1 MNTAVTARERA
12 AAVMDTA
19 IRSGHVRSEDH
30 NQRRTCIKLNVKGML
45 RRDSKDADL
54 WYPTE
59 IAKKKHAP
67 AAPPVAADAMPGD
80 GRMAVWRDIASIDIG
95 TRLRLADQ
103 AKVDALKPSFL
114 EIGQKTPITV
124 QGQEGDE
131 RVNLSA
137 GLHRLETARQLG
149 WGKVLCFHE
158 AFDDLDRELWEIDE
172 NLCRAELTAADRA
185 LFIARRK
192 EIYLEK
198 HPETAKG
205 AAQGNGERRRHQPD
219 GQVVREV
226 TPSFDQAT
234 AAATG
239 VDARTV
245 RRDASRGEKILD
257 MALHRLRGSRLD
269 NGSFLDRLKQVPQ
282 DKQVLYVEAAL
293 AEEKRKAADAKE
305 NRTKRLQHSRMIRTA
320 VINHI
325 AEQGKRVAGEMPR
338 AAFAVGYCDVPWQQE
353 AWSDETGQ
361 DKGLPYPSMTVDELM
376 ALCAGDRSPFT
387 QDAILYF
394 WTTTNRL
401 DDALRIIK
409 AWGFAY
415 VSMITWD
422 KVNIGMGRWVRDRT
436 EHLLICKRGNF
447 PGIDLYTAKPE
458 SLYSEVKTEHS
469 RKPVW
474 FAEEIE
480 RLYPDMRKL
489 ELFQRKESLQPGD
502 IRLNGKWE
510 FWGNQAGSPE
520 GGDS

>member
-1 MNTAVTARERA
+1 MSTITTARERA
-12 AAVMDTA
+12 ASIMDVA
-19 IRSGHVRSEDH
+19 ISKGQVRSADH
-30 NQRRTCIKLNVKGML
+30 NERRTCIKLNVKGLL
-45 RRDSKDADL
+45 RRDGKDADL
-54 WYPTE
+54 WYPTDLG
-59 IAKKKHAP
+59 IRKHKPAPAP
-67 AAPPVAADAMPGD
+67 AAEPAIDQAQGRVAI
-80 GRMAVWRDIASIDIG
+80 WRDIASIEIG
-95 TRLRLADQ
+95 ARLRLADQ
-103 AKVDALKPSFL
+103 SKVDALKPSFL

-124 QGQEGDE
+124 QGRETDD

-149 WGKVLCFHE
+149 WEKVLCFHE
-158 AFDDLDRELWEIDE
+158 TFDDLDRELWEIDE
-172 NLCRAELTAADRA
+172 NLCRAELSAADRA

-198 HPETAKG
+198 HPETAQHVSGGRARQNTASDKLSF
-205 AAQGNGERRRHQPD
+205 AESTAQAI
-219 GQVVREV
+219 GQ
-226 TPSFDQAT
+226 DK
-234 AAATG
+234 
-239 VDARTV
+239 RTV
-245 RRDASRGEKILD
+245 QRDASRGEKIVD

-293 AEEKRKAADAKE
+293 AEEKRKAADTKE

-361 DKGLPYPSMTVDELM
+361 DKGLPYPSMTVDELV

-401 DDALRIIK
+401 ADALRIIN
-409 AWGFAY
+409 AWGFTY

-436 EHLLICKRGNF
+436 EHLIICKRGNF

-480 RLYPDMRKL
+480 RLFPDMRKL

-520 GGDS
+520 GGDA

>member
-1 MNTAVTARERA
+1 MNSVKTAQERVA
-12 AAVMDTA
+12 AMMGAALRD
-19 IRSGHVRSEDH
+19 GQVRSADH
-30 NQRRTCIKLNVKGML
+30 NERKTCIKLNVKGML
-45 RRDSKDADL
+45 RRDTKDADL

-59 IAKKKHAP
+59 AGAKKYRP
-67 AAPPVAADAMPGD
+67 AATAVEPAEDQAG
-80 GRMAVWRDIASIDIG
+80 GRLAVWRDIASIEIG

-103 AKVDALKPSFL
+103 SKVDGLKPSFL

-124 QGQEGDE
+124 QGREGDE
-131 RVNLSA
+131 RVILSA
-137 GLHRLETARQLG
+137 GLHRLETAKQLG
-149 WGKVLCFHE
+149 WEKVLCFHE

-172 NLCRAELTAADRA
+172 NLCRAELTPADRA
-185 LFIARRK
+185 LFVARRK

-198 HPETAKG
+198 HPETAQHVSGGRARQSTASDKL
-205 AAQGNGERRRHQPD
+205 
-219 GQVVREV
+219 
-226 TPSFDQAT
+226 SFAESTAQAT
-234 AAATG
+234 G
-239 VDARTV
+239 QDKRTV
-245 RRDASRGEKILD
+245 QRDASRGEKIVD

-269 NGSFLDRLKQVPQ
+269 NGAFLDRLKQVPQ

-293 AEEKRKAADAKE
+293 ADEKRKAADAKE

-401 DDALRIIK
+401 ADALRIIG
-409 AWGFAY
+409 AWGFTY

-436 EHLLICKRGNF
+436 EHLIICKRGNF
-447 PGIDLYTAKPE
+447 PGIDLYTPKPE
-458 SLYSEVKTEHS
+458 SLYSEAKTEHS

-489 ELFQRKESLQPGD
+489 ELFQRKESLQSGD

-510 FWGNQAGSPE
+510 FWGNQAGTPE
-520 GGDS
+520 GEAA

>member
-1 MNTAVTARERA
+1 MNPTMTARERA
-12 AAVMDTA
+12 TSMLDAA
-19 IRSGHVRSEDH
+19 IRDGQVRSADH
-30 NQRRTCIKLNVKGML
+30 NERRTCIKLNVKGML
-45 RRDSKDADL
+45 RRDGKDADV
-54 WYPTE
+54 WYPTD
-59 IAKKKHAP
+59 AATKKHRP
-67 AAPPVAADAMPGD
+67 ASPEIDATPVPSD
-80 GRMAVWRDIASIDIG
+80 GRMAVWREIGTIDIG

-103 AKVDALKPSFL
+103 AKVDGLKPSFL
-114 EIGQKTPITV
+114 EIGQQTPITV

-131 RVNLSA
+131 RVKLSA

-149 WGKVLCFHE
+149 WDKVLCFHQ

-172 NLCRAELTAADRA
+172 NLCRAELTPADRA

-198 HPETAKG
+198 YPETAL
-205 AAQGNGERRRHQPD
+205 GENQHTRVRQVGEPSPRRFS
-219 GQVVREV
+219 V
-226 TPSFDQAT
+226 AT
-234 AAATG
+234 AEATG
-239 VDARTV
+239 QSERAVQ
-245 RRDASRGEKILD
+245 RDASRGEKIVD
-257 MALHRLRGSRLD
+257 MALHLLRGTRLD
-269 NGSFLDRLKQVPQ
+269 NGSFLDRLKQVAQ
-282 DKQVLYVEAAL
+282 DKQILYVQAAL
-293 AEEKRKAADAKE
+293 DEEKRKAADAKE
-305 NRTKRLQHSRMIRTA
+305 NRTRRLQHSRMIRTA

-409 AWGFAY
+409 AWGFSY

-447 PGIDLYTAKPE
+447 PGIDLYTPKPD
-458 SLYSEVKTEHS
+458 SLHSEPKTEHS

-474 FAEEIE
+474 FAEEID

-489 ELFQRKESLQPGD
+489 ELFQRRESLQAGD

-510 FWGNQAGSPE
+510 FWGNQAGTPE
-520 GGDS
+520 GEAA

>member
-1 MNTAVTARERA
+1 MNNITTARERA
-12 AAVMDTA
+12 AALMDIA
-19 IRSGHVRSEDH
+19 IREGRVRSADH
-30 NQRRTCIKLNVKGML
+30 NERKTCIKLNVKGML
-45 RRDSKDADL
+45 RRDGKDADL
-54 WYPTE
+54 WYPTDLS
-59 IAKKKHAP
+59 IKKHRPMSVQTAETASAP
-67 AAPPVAADAMPGD
+67 SP
-80 GRMAVWRDIASIDIG
+80 GRMAVWRDIGTIEIG

-103 AKVDALKPSFL
+103 AKVDSLKPSFL

-124 QGQEGDE
+124 QGQEGDQ
-131 RVNLSA
+131 RVKLSA

-149 WGKVLCFHE
+149 WKMVLCFHE

-198 HPETAKG
+198 HPETAQHVSGGRARQNATSDKL
-205 AAQGNGERRRHQPD
+205 
-219 GQVVREV
+219 
-226 TPSFDQAT
+226 SFAESTAQAT
-234 AAATG
+234 G
-239 VDARTV
+239 QDKRTV
-245 RRDASRGEKILD
+245 QRDASRGEKIVD

-293 AEEKRKAADAKE
+293 ADEKRKAAEAKE

-353 AWSDETGQ
+353 AWSDDTGQ
-361 DKGLPYPSMTVDELM
+361 DKGLPYPSMPVDELM

-409 AWGFAY
+409 AWGFSY

-436 EHLLICKRGNF
+436 EHLIICKRGNF

-480 RLYPDMRKL
+480 RLFPDMRKL

-510 FWGNQAGSPE
+510 FWGNQAGAPE
-520 GGDS
+520 GEAA

>member
-1 MNTAVTARERA
+1 MNPTTTARERA
-12 AAVMDTA
+12 DAIMDTA
-19 IRSGHVRSEDH
+19 IRDGHVRSADH
-30 NQRRTCIKLNVKGML
+30 NERKTCIKLNVKGML
-45 RRDSKDADL
+45 RRDSKDADI

-59 IAKKKHAP
+59 AATKKHRPVSP
-67 AAPPVAADAMPGD
+67 AVIATPVPSD
-80 GRMAVWRDIASIDIG
+80 GRMAIWRDISTIDIG
-95 TRLRLADQ
+95 TRLRMADQ
-103 AKVDALKPSFL
+103 AKVDGLKPSFL
-114 EIGQKTPITV
+114 EIGQQTPVTV
-124 QGQEGDE
+124 QGQEGDA
-131 RVNLSA
+131 RVKLSA

-149 WGKVLCFHE
+149 WEKVLCFHQP
-158 AFDDLDRELWEIDE
+158 FDDLDRELWEIDE
-172 NLCRAELTAADRA
+172 NLCRAELTPADRA

-198 HPETAKG
+198 HPETGLGENQHTRVRQVGEPSAKRFS
-205 AAQGNGERRRHQPD
+205 A
-219 GQVVREV
+219 
-226 TPSFDQAT
+226 AT
-234 AAATG
+234 AEATG
-239 VDARTV
+239 QSERAIQ
-245 RRDASRGEKILD
+245 RDASRGEKIVD

-269 NGSFLDRLKQVPQ
+269 NGTFLDRLKQVPQ

-293 AEEKRKAADAKE
+293 DDEKRKAADAKE

-325 AEQGKRVAGEMPR
+325 AEQGKRVPGEMPR
-338 AAFAVGYCDVPWQQE
+338 AAVAVGYCDVPWQQE

-361 DKGLPYPSMTVDELM
+361 DKGLLYPSMTVDELM

-409 AWGFAY
+409 AWGFSY

-447 PGIDLYTAKPE
+447 PGIDLYTPKPE

-510 FWGNQAGSPE
+510 FWGNQAGTPE
-520 GGDS
+520 GEGT

>member
-1 MNTAVTARERA
+1 MNPTTTARERA
-12 AAVMDTA
+12 IAMLDTA
-19 IRSGHVRSEDH
+19 IRDGQVRSADH
-30 NQRRTCIKLNVKGML
+30 NERRTCIKLNVKGML
-45 RRDSKDADL
+45 RRDGKDADL
-54 WYPTE
+54 WYPTDAATKKHQPASPE
-59 IAKKKHAP
+59 IAAT
-67 AAPPVAADAMPGD
+67 PVPSD
-80 GRMAVWRDIASIDIG
+80 GRMAVWRDIGTIDIG

-103 AKVDALKPSFL
+103 AKVDGLKPSFL
-114 EIGQKTPITV
+114 EIGQQTPITV

-131 RVNLSA
+131 RVKLSA

-149 WGKVLCFHE
+149 WDKVLCFHQS
-158 AFDDLDRELWEIDE
+158 FDDLDCELWEIDE
-172 NLCRAELTAADRA
+172 NLCRAELTPADQA

-198 HPETAKG
+198 YPETAQHVSG
-205 AAQGNGERRRHQPD
+205 GRSRQNAASD
-219 GQVVREV
+219 KM
-226 TPSFDQAT
+226 SFAESTAQAT
-234 AAATG
+234 G
-239 VDARTV
+239 QDKRTV
-245 RRDASRGEKILD
+245 QRAASRGEKIVD
-257 MALHRLRGSRLD
+257 MALHLLRGTRLD
-269 NGSFLDRLKQVPQ
+269 NGSFLDRLKQVSQ
-282 DKQVLYVEAAL
+282 DKQILYVQAAL
-293 AEEKRKAADAKE
+293 DEEKRKAADAKE
-305 NRTKRLQHSRMIRTA
+305 NRTRRLQHSRMIRTA

-409 AWGFAY
+409 AWGFSY

-447 PGIDLYTAKPE
+447 PGIDLYTPKPD
-458 SLYSEVKTEHS
+458 SLHSEPKTEHS

-474 FAEEIE
+474 FAEEIDQ
-480 RLYPDMRKL
+480 LYPDMRKL
-489 ELFQRKESLQPGD
+489 ELFQRRESLQAGD

-510 FWGNQAGSPE
+510 FWGNQAGAPE
-520 GGDS
+520 GEAA

>member
-1 MNTAVTARERA
+1 MNNITTARERA
-12 AAVMDTA
+12 AALMDIA
-19 IRSGHVRSEDH
+19 IREGRVRSADH
-30 NQRRTCIKLNVKGML
+30 NERKTCIKLNVKGML
-45 RRDSKDADL
+45 RRDGKDADL

-59 IAKKKHAP
+59 LAMKKHRPMPVP
-67 AAPPVAADAMPGD
+67 AAETATDPSQ
-80 GRMAVWRDIASIDIG
+80 GRMAVWRDIDTIEIG

-103 AKVDALKPSFL
+103 AKVDSLKPSFL

-131 RVNLSA
+131 RVKLSA

-149 WGKVLCFHE
+149 WEKVLCFHE

-198 HPETAKG
+198 HPETDHGGDRKSSRQLG
-205 AAQGNGERRRHQPD
+205 DLKND
-219 GQVVREV
+219 REIKRFTV
-226 TPSFDQAT
+226 AT
-234 AAATG
+234 AEATG
-239 VDARTV
+239 QSERAIQ
-245 RRDASRGEKILD
+245 RDASRGEKIID

-282 DKQVLYVEAAL
+282 DKQILYVEAAL
-293 AEEKRKAADAKE
+293 ADEKRKAAEAKE

-361 DKGLPYPSMTVDELM
+361 DKGLPYPSMTVDQLM

-409 AWGFAY
+409 AWGFSY

-436 EHLLICKRGNF
+436 EHLIICKRGNF

-480 RLYPDMRKL
+480 RLFPDMRKL

-502 IRLNGKWE
+502 IRLNGRWE

-520 GGDS
+520 GEAA